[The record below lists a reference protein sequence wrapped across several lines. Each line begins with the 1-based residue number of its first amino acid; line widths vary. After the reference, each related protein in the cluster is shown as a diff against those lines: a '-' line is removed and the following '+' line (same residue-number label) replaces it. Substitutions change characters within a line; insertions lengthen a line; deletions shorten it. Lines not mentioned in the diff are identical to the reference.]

1 MKKKPTRASLR
12 VAERGI
18 KKYAANYL
26 PVRKR
31 KRVEKLLKER
41 ANIWNAVRSMYNIGG
56 GNVSSRNVVSMY
68 FHPTVRK
75 YNSTKNSFVTGKKA
89 NRVIKRSIVKK
100 NIANM
105 LVPLHG
111 VQRGGVSSSYV
122 LNAVKKANV
131 KYALVNES
139 GKMLRAFA
147 LIKNRPNASRYINVI
162 SAVTSYGHPMMNKV
176 LANAK
181 ALGKSRVNLKAV
193 VTNSTNPSSDP
204 LVQWYAGKGFKPSGV
219 YKNDLLPMSHNL
231 KP

>member
-1 MKKKPTRASLR
+1 MKKPSRASVRLA
-12 VAERGI
+12 VKGV
-18 KKYAANYL
+18 KQYAAAYL

-31 KRVEKLLKER
+31 QRVEKLLKES

-56 GNVSSRNVVSMY
+56 NNLSSRFTVSSY

-75 YNSTKNSFVTGKKA
+75 YNAAKNKFVTGKKA

-111 VQRGGVSSSYV
+111 LNRGGVSTSYV
-122 LNAVKKANV
+122 ISALKKANV

-139 GKMLRAFA
+139 GKRLRAFA
-147 LIKNRPNASRYINVI
+147 LLKNNPNSSRYINVI
-162 SAVTSYGHPMMNKV
+162 SAITSYGHPMMNKV
-176 LANAK
+176 LSNAK
-181 ALGKSRVNLKAV
+181 TLSKKRVNLQAV
-193 VTNSTNPSSDP
+193 VHNTTNPINDP
-204 LVQWYAGKGFKPSGV
+204 LVKWYAAKGFKPSGT
-219 YKNDLLPMSHNL
+219 YNGGLLPMSHNL